1 MHRKESVP
9 RLARRTTKEN
19 MATVLTHMV
28 LYTGETQIEDA
39 YLRFDQQVLASG
51 PMSAYQPEADDEVLD
66 VTGKIVVPG
75 FIDVHAHGGYGF
87 DTMDAD
93 PERIHQMVENMI
105 TEGVTTVFPTTMT
118 QTVANIEKA
127 LMAIDE
133 AAKMTPAIGG
143 VHLEGPFINEAHK
156 GAQPADHILTPDV
169 ALLEKWYALSG
180 ERLKLVTYAPEKAS
194 PEFERFMHA
203 HHIVPSMGHSDATS
217 DVLTDHTAT
226 HATHLYNAQ
235 LGLHHREPGVTGYAL
250 LNDEVMA
257 DIIVDGY
264 HVLPDMVEM
273 AFRLKGAQGLELITD
288 AMRAKGMGDGQS
300 ELGGQVVTVKDNQA
314 RLADGSLAG
323 SVLTYD
329 AAFKNIQTFTSADI
343 QDAVQMSSVNQAREF
358 NLPTKGGL
366 QVGKDADLN
375 IFDTDMQLVAT
386 YSYGKRY
393 QRSEG

>member
-1 MHRKESVP
+1 
-9 RLARRTTKEN
+9 
-19 MATVLTHMV
+19 MATVLTHMA
-28 LYTGETQIEDA
+28 LYTGETHIPDA
-39 YLRFDQQVLASG
+39 YLRFDRHILASG
-51 PMSAYQPEADDEVLD
+51 PMSAFQALADDDIVD

-93 PERIHQMVENMI
+93 AQRIHDMVEHMI

-118 QTVANIEKA
+118 QTVEHIEQA
-127 LMAIDE
+127 LIAINE
-133 AAKMTPAIGG
+133 AAQTTPAIGG

-156 GAQPADHILTPDV
+156 GAQPAEYIITPDV
-169 ALLEKWYALSG
+169 DLLKRWYALSG
-180 ERLKLVTYAPEKAS
+180 ERLKLVTYAPEQAS
-194 PEFERFMHA
+194 PEFERFMHE
-203 HHIVPSMGHSDATS
+203 HHIVPSMGHSNATNAI
-217 DVLTDHTAT
+217 LTEHTAT

-250 LNDEVMA
+250 LNDDVMA
-257 DIIVDGY
+257 DIIVDGH
-264 HVLPDMVEM
+264 HVVPDMVEM
-273 AFRLKGAQGLELITD
+273 AFRLKGANGLELITD
-288 AMRAKGMGDGQS
+288 SMRAKGMGDGDS
-300 ELGGQVVTVKDNQA
+300 ELGGQAVTVKDKQA

-329 AAFKNIQTFTSADI
+329 DAFKNIQTFTSADI

-375 IFDTDMQLVAT
+375 ILTTDMQLVAT
-386 YSYGKRY
+386 YSYGQRY
-393 QRSEG
+393 QRDED